1 MSVLEE
7 HKNLEEQTNNKSDPN
22 NFFKNKWVVTLIAS
36 GIAVIVSLIFY
47 NNYQNNKEEE
57 KILSILQDFQKNHQE
72 VDFPTE
78 YDVRKDKE
86 WDSGEVQYELKSNT
100 GSYYVQIK
108 NDEVVKVFTKKPEK
122 QIYPTDSK
130 TSQIKEKKEEDGLI
144 NKIDEAFAGIM
155 EMFPANSKEDNEK
168 ETENKTKETEQ
179 APLSKTEY
187 TIVVTKLLGE
197 ALINVENVQ
206 MLVESPEFNAESIEE
221 ATELLEHSIDLYEE
235 FKTIVPPEDWKKLH
249 DNFLTLWN
257 QYILSEEGLVESMK
271 EAWKLTADEREKAME
286 IAKDKAHIVG
296 DYSLQLG
303 ELILQFLGELTGIS
317 K

>member
-7 HKNLEEQTNNKSDPN
+7 HKNLEEQTNNKSEPN
-22 NFFKNKWVVTLIAS
+22 NFFKNKWVVTLIAL
-36 GIAVIVSLIFY
+36 GITVIVSLMFY

-57 KILSILQDFQKNHQE
+57 KILSILQDFQKNNQE

-86 WDSGEVQYELKSNT
+86 WDSGEVQYELQSNT

-168 ETENKTKETEQ
+168 KTENKTKETEQ
-179 APLSKTEY
+179 APLSKKEY

-221 ATELLEHSIDLYEE
+221 ATELLEHSIALYEE
-235 FKTIVPPEDWKKLH
+235 FKTIVPPEDWKELH
-249 DNFLTLWN
+249 DNLLSLWN
-257 QYILSEEGLVESMK
+257 QYIIGEEGLVESMK
-271 EAWKLTADEREKAME
+271 EAWELTADEREKAME

>member
-1 MSVLEE
+1 MEE

-197 ALINVENVQ
+197 ALINVKNVQ

-249 DNFLTLWN
+249 DNFMTLWN